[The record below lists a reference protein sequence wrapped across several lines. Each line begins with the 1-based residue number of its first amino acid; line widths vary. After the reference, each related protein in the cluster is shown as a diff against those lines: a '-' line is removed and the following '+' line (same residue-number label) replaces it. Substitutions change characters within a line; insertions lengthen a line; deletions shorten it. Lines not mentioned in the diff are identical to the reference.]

1 MVDEIL
7 KIKNKNF
14 NGDVYKYEG
23 KINKIVYGLY
33 GLSEEEVRMIEIRIK
48 INKNNGYYSF
58 SISSILNPVC
68 SDINLLSS
76 PEFFKLL
83 AIA

>member
-1 MVDEIL
+1 MKLILLFFNWIASPSARNDYLIYSEVDKNILKEIENLVDEIL

-33 GLSEEEVRMIEIRIK
+33 GLSEEEVGIIEGK
-48 INKNNGYYSF
+48 
-58 SISSILNPVC
+58 
-68 SDINLLSS
+68 D
-76 PEFFKLL
+76 
-83 AIA
+83 